1 MTPELELL
9 QKLVANMDLLADELG
24 ELRKRVTALEKGEK

>member
-9 QKLVANMDLLADELG
+9 QKLIANMDQLADEVNG
-24 ELRKRVTALEKGEK
+24 LRERVIALEKGEE